1 MSAEHAGVPQASAVA
16 QQIHHETTTLNQRQE
31 AHSSRL
37 SAVATSLTPGRST
50 VRAIGNALSCLLRP
64 YPIDDADPRGTRRRI
79 ATAGASGAVAV
90 AVGIAM
96 RRRARRT

>member
-1 MSAEHAGVPQASAVA
+1 MSTEQAGVPRASAVA
-16 QQIHHETTTLNQRQE
+16 QQIHHETTAVRRPQE

-37 SAVATSLTPGRST
+37 TAVATSLTPAPST
-50 VRAIGNALSCLLRP
+50 VRAIGKALSCLLRP

-79 ATAGASGAVAV
+79 ATAGASGAIAV
-90 AVGIAM
+90 AVGTAM